1 MIPVM
6 KDPTPAQSPATVR
19 LLVFI
24 VGVALLTLGAC
35 SSLPPEAHRA
45 MTEVPMKNIAHAG
58 GHHERPDNTMEA
70 YRHAAEVGADMLEID
85 LNLSADGVVMVIHD
99 DRIDRYAN
107 GTGLVVDYTAE
118 QLQEFDA
125 AYWWP
130 HLHGQARENRE
141 DRPDADFPYRGKGI
155 TFPTLDE
162 VLAAFPDLPIN
173 MEIKPPFRP
182 ELVRATGE
190 TLRRH
195 ERTTNVIVA
204 ASDHQN
210 MTLFRELFP
219 EIPTS
224 ASQKEVIRFWL
235 RSRLLLG
242 WAHTMPAVAMQVPVR
257 RGALT
262 VVNKRFVTA
271 AHRQGIL
278 VQPWTID
285 DVAEME
291 RLLDMGVDGIM
302 TNEVTALEALLQR
315 RGER

>member
-1 MIPVM
+1 M
-6 KDPTPAQSPATVR
+6 R
-19 LLVFI
+19 
-24 VGVALLTLGAC
+24 
-35 SSLPPEAHRA
+35 
-45 MTEVPMKNIAHAG
+45 NIAHAG
-58 GHHERPDNTMEA
+58 GHHERPDNTMAA
-70 YRHAAEVGADMLEID
+70 YQHAAEVGADMLEID

-99 DRIDRYAN
+99 GLIDRYAN
-107 GTGLVVDYTAE
+107 GTGAVSDYTVDELKA
-118 QLQEFDA
+118 FDA

-130 HLHGQARENRE
+130 YLHGQARETR
-141 DRPDADFPYRGKGI
+141 DARPDADFPYRGRGI

-162 VLAAFPDLPIN
+162 VLVEFPDLPIN
-173 MEIKPPFRP
+173 MEIKPPFQP
-182 ELVRATGE
+182 GLVRATGE

-195 ERTTNVIVA
+195 GRGTNVIVA
-204 ASDHQN
+204 SSNHAN
-210 MTLFRELFP
+210 MELFRELFP
-219 EIPTS
+219 EFPTS
-224 ASQKEVIRFWL
+224 ASQKEVVRFWL

-242 WAHTMPAVAMQVPVR
+242 WANRIPAVAMQVPVR

-302 TNEVTALEALLQR
+302 TNEVSALEALLER